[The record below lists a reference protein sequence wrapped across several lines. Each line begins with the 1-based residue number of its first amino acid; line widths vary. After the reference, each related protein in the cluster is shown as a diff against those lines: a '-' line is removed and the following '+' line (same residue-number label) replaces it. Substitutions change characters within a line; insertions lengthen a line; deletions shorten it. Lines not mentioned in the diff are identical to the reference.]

1 MSKLSDR
8 CEKRKAEAEALAE
21 KYNAGVQELDKMK
34 NANAELLEQF
44 KAAKYKYDELAEL
57 VKEEGR
63 VSQTTTE
70 VVE

>member
-1 MSKLSDR
+1 MSKLSER
-8 CEKRKAEAEALAE
+8 CEKRKEEAEALAE
-21 KYNAGVQELDKMK
+21 KYNAGVQELEKMK

-57 VKEEGR
+57 VKEQEG